1 MNQAVRVR
9 FAPSPTGQLHI
20 GNFRTALFN
29 WLFARHY
36 KGTFLL
42 RIEDTDP
49 ERSKQEY
56 TDTIMQTLSWV
67 GIKSDEEVVVQ
78 SERLAEYKEMLDL
91 LIEQGKAYRCYCTQ
105 NEIKER
111 VANDLFVKYDELCRD
126 RTDHPEDA
134 PYAVRFKLPDVKE
147 VGFDDLIRGRIVV
160 DRDQLDD
167 FILARS
173 DGWPTY
179 NFVVVVDDNFMNI
192 THIIRGEDHIPN
204 TPKQILLYQ
213 AFGFKVPAFAHL
225 PLILG
230 PSGDRL
236 SKRDA
241 ATSVLE
247 YKQEGYLPNA
257 VMNYLARLG
266 WAHGDQEVFSPD
278 ELIEYFTL
286 DAVGKKASIFD
297 LTKFQWLNGV
307 YVKNMSASE
316 IITYIQTDLDST
328 FRSQFADWNDEQLAN
343 AITLYKERSLLLKH
357 LIEELHLLYQ
367 GPQAY
372 NQEDYAQW
380 ITPET
385 VAHLDQIITVFADK
399 KFESTC
405 VDMLKA
411 LAKDLNIKIVQL
423 MQPLR
428 LALIGKSSGPGVC
441 ELIQVIGIERSVERI
456 RALSEYIQRA

>member
-1 MNQAVRVR
+1 MKQAVRVR

-56 TDTIMQTLSWV
+56 TDSIMKTLSWV
-67 GIKSDEEVVVQ
+67 GIEADEEVVVQ

-91 LIEQGKAYRCYCTQ
+91 LIQENKAYRCYCTQ
-105 NEIKER
+105 DEIKVR
-111 VANDLFVKYDELCRD
+111 LGNDLFIKYDEKCRD
-126 RTDHPEDA
+126 RTDHPDA
-134 PYAVRFKLPDVKE
+134 PHAIRFRLPDVKH
-147 VGFDDLIRGRIVV
+147 VAFDDMIRGRISV

-179 NFVVVVDDNFMNI
+179 NFVVVVDDHYMNI
-192 THIIRGEDHIPN
+192 TDIIRGEDHIPN
-204 TPKQILLYQ
+204 TPKQVLLYE
-213 AFGFKVPAFAHL
+213 AFGFKIPRFAHL

-247 YKQEGYLPNA
+247 YRQEGYLPGA
-257 VMNYLARLG
+257 VVNYLARLG
-266 WAHGDQEVFSPD
+266 WAHGDQEVFTAD
-278 ELIEYFTL
+278 QLIEFFTL
-286 DAVGKKASIFD
+286 EAVGKKASIFD
-297 LTKFQWLNGV
+297 LTKFQWLNSV
-307 YVKNMSASE
+307 YIKNMSASE
-316 IITYIQTDLDST
+316 IIDYIQAEIDNN
-328 FRSQFADWNDEQLAN
+328 FRSLFPAWNDQQLIN
-343 AITLYKERSLLLKH
+343 AVDLYKERVSILKQ
-357 LIEELHLLYQ
+357 LIEELHILYN
-367 GPQAY
+367 GPAQYDPA
-372 NQEDYAQW
+372 DYSKW
-380 ITPET
+380 ITADT
-385 VAHLDQIITVFADK
+385 VHHLERILLVFEQK
-399 KFESTC
+399 GIESSCFE
-405 VDMLKA
+405 MLKK
-411 LAKDLNIKIVQL
+411 LAEELQVKIVQV

-441 ELIQVIGIERSVERI
+441 ELIQVIGIHQSSERI
-456 RALSEYIQRA
+456 RALIRHIQRAS